1 MAAPAGRTPR
11 GRVEMAESPLPM
23 KPPAAPMEVID
34 LDTEVSQLRAQHAWQ
49 SHGQSAKTLVK
60 HEHFGWC

>member
-1 MAAPAGRTPR
+1 
-11 GRVEMAESPLPM
+11 MAESPLPM